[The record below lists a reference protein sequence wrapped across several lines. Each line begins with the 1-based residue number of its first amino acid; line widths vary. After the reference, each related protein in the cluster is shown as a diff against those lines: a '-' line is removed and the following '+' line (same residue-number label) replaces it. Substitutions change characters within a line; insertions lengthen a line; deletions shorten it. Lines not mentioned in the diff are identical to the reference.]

1 MKELVDKLVA
11 VEQGISDEKGGFALF
26 GLFLRQEAVDRWD
39 LVVSA
44 PWFGAHDKKAL
55 DYIAKELKSRL
66 LPEELISLS
75 RIVLLDQGNPGLE
88 AIHLAFSVEHGRV
101 ELKNT
106 NLFGMPIE
114 HAYIITSRRED
125 SRPAVGAS

>member
-1 MKELVDKLVA
+1 MIDKLIA
-11 VEQGISDEKGGFALF
+11 VEQDISDEKGGFALF

-66 LPEELISLS
+66 LPEEMISLS

-88 AIHLAFSVEHGRV
+88 DIHELVNMEHGTAV
-101 ELKNT
+101 LKNEI
-106 NLFGMPIE
+106 FFDME
-114 HAYIITSRRED
+114 MKRAYIITSKREN
-125 SRPAVGAS
+125 SQPPVGAS